1 MSTSLRERVAL
12 RALARQKEV
21 MSLKGLS
28 RYAHHCGIE
37 FVNIAPMGAYPNSS
51 HPRKFM
57 CCLPR
62 GEPFTYSVGAGI
74 IVGNDWRPRAVADHD
89 RVMAEIDT
97 WKAHPMEVLGA
108 VCSDIVSIEGHD
120 NWVEWCD
127 DYSLIGSSMEAET
140 QRRAFYT
147 IQQRRAEIRALC
159 GRNTDRLINAMNE
172 FACEGTTDGI
182 KIPEVI

>member
-1 MSTSLRERVAL
+1 MSTSLRVRAELRVKARRKEELSLEGL
-12 RALARQKEV
+12 RKYARD
-21 MSLKGLS
+21 
-28 RYAHHCGIE
+28 CGIRPIS
-37 FVNIAPMGAYPNSS
+37 IAPITGHANSS

-57 CCLPR
+57 CCLPE

-74 IVGNDWRPRAVADHD
+74 IVVIAEMDIWRP
-89 RVMAEIDT
+89 
-97 WKAHPMEVLGA
+97 HPMEVLGA

-120 NWVEWCD
+120 SWVEWCD
-127 DYSLIGSSMEAET
+127 DYSIIGSSMEAET

-159 GRNTDRLINAMNE
+159 RRNTDRLINAMNE

>member
-1 MSTSLRERVAL
+1 MSTSLRVRAELRVKARRKEELSLEGL
-12 RALARQKEV
+12 RKYARD
-21 MSLKGLS
+21 
-28 RYAHHCGIE
+28 CGIRPIS
-37 FVNIAPMGAYPNSS
+37 IAPITGHANSS

-57 CCLPR
+57 CCLPE

-74 IVGNDWRPRAVADHD
+74 IVGNDYKPRAVADHNL
-89 RVMAEIDT
+89 VIAEMDI
-97 WKAHPMEVLGA
+97 WRPHPMEVLGA

-120 NWVEWCD
+120 SWVEWCD
-127 DYSLIGSSMEAET
+127 DYSIIGSSMEAET

-159 GRNTDRLINAMNE
+159 RRNTDRLINAMNE